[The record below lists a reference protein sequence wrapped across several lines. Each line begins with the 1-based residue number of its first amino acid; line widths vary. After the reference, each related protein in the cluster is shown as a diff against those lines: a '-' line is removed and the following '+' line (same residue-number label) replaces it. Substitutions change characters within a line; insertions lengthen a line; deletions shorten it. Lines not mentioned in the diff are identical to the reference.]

1 MHRRNRQSE
10 KLIGRDKI
18 LEREIAPRTYKDA
31 PFVLVGQ
38 RGIGKSRILR
48 WAYDEY
54 KKDKIYLNSSNTY
67 GYILKEI
74 AKAQG
79 LEDVKKKVNSE
90 LEIEIIKGKKITL
103 FLDNIERATP
113 KLISLLINI
122 NETWNIYM
130 AGVEPFREEL
140 KRILWGKKKITITAI
155 EKNDRVRMADE
166 IINATGTMANRNTL
180 AIESR
185 GIPARAWAL
194 ARGEVTRDDTE
205 RVEGEEINI
214 APVLLIAVVAVIVLR
229 YIGIGMGE
237 KDLYVLGGIGMG
249 AALFV
254 RFFIFQAMKK

>member
-1 MHRRNRQSE
+1 MNRRYMKSE
-10 KLIGRDKI
+10 KLIGRDKV
-18 LEREIAPRTYKDA
+18 LAREIAPRTFKDA

-54 KKDKIYLNSSNTY
+54 KKEKIYLNCSKTY

-79 LEDVKKKVNSE
+79 LEGLKGKGNSE
-90 LEIEIIKGKKITL
+90 LEVEIIKGKKVTI

-113 KLISLLINI
+113 KLIALLINM
-122 NETWNIYM
+122 NETWKIYM
-130 AGVEPFREEL
+130 AGIEPFREEM
-140 KRILWGKKKITITAI
+140 KRILWGKKKIKITAI
-155 EKNDRVRMADE
+155 ERNDRVRLADE
-166 IINATGTMANRNTL
+166 IIKETGAMANRNTI

-214 APVLLIAVVAVIVLR
+214 APVLLIAVVAVMVLR

-237 KDLYVLGGIGMG
+237 KDLYILGGIGMG

-254 RFFIFQAMKK
+254 RFIIFQAMKK

>member
-1 MHRRNRQSE
+1 MNRRRRQE
-10 KLIGRDKI
+10 ETLIGRDKI
-18 LEREIAPRTYKDA
+18 LEREIAPRTFRDA
-31 PFVLVGQ
+31 PFILVGQ
-38 RGIGKSRILR
+38 RGIGKSSILS
-48 WAYDEY
+48 WAYKEY
-54 KKDKIYLNSSNTY
+54 KKDKVYLNSSNTY

-79 LEDVKKKVNSE
+79 LEGIKKAGNSE

-113 KLISLLINI
+113 KLITLLTNI
-122 NETWNIYM
+122 NESWKIYM

-140 KRILWGKKKITITAI
+140 KRILWGKKKINITAI
-155 EKNDRVRMADE
+155 DKKDRVRLADE
-166 IINATGTMANRNTL
+166 IIKVTGTMANRNTI

-194 ARGEVTRDDTE
+194 ARGEVVRDDAE

-214 APVLLIAVVAVIVLR
+214 APVLLLAVVAIMVLR

-237 KDLYVLGGIGMG
+237 KDLYILGGLGMG
-249 AALFV
+249 AALFI